1 MYFYSNSIYVSYYDC
16 NDIILL
22 SLPQINFDEWFLTT
36 LRQELQLQGGH
47 FRVIRRRVAWL
58 LGQWTGVR
66 FSAELRPVLYGAMLS
81 LLQPNEDL
89 VVRLTVSHALKL
101 AMDDFEFSTDQF
113 LEYLEPIIGLLF
125 NLLKECKECDSKVR
139 LLFNN
144 HQKKFMCS
152 FIVYDVT
159 HKL

>member
-1 MYFYSNSIYVSYYDC
+1 M
-16 NDIILL
+16 
-22 SLPQINFDEWFLTT
+22 TT

-66 FSAELRPVLYGAMLS
+66 FSPDLRPVLYSAMLS

-89 VVRLTVSHALKL
+89 VVRLTASHALKL
-101 AMDDFEFSTDQF
+101 AMDDFDFSTDQF

-125 NLLKECKECDSKVR
+125 NLLKECKECESKVSFVSQVA
-139 LLFNN
+139 LLLACQSKVSVWNS
-144 HQKKFMCS
+144 C
-152 FIVYDVT
+152 
-159 HKL
+159 KLFDYRCMFCM